1 MGEISLECHLSKLF
15 YCYHV
20 NMKPSILLITSV
32 YPPQVGGPAI
42 FISRFSH
49 WLLKKN
55 YTVSTI
61 TYVTDIKN
69 DDSNVLYIT
78 LRQNRLISFVKFVF
92 KILTISSRNTLI
104 LSNGAFIET
113 YVACRITRRKYI
125 LKIPGDHAWELSKNR
140 GWTKKS
146 IEEFQFEKLNYKQR
160 IFRMLNNL
168 SLKNADFVIT
178 PSNQLSVFAQ
188 KWGVKKEKVK
198 IIYNCVNPDHF
209 DKIDTQI
216 KQFDLVTTCRL
227 VPWKG
232 LEELIETSIKLNLKL
247 LIIGDGPLLPHLK
260 SLAQG
265 ETSNISFAGR
275 IENSQISKELS
286 RAKIFV
292 LNSEYEAT
300 SYALIEAK
308 MCGLPVLAKKNDGSL
323 TVVRDGVDGFVYSAN
338 KGFTLDSAIVKLSAS
353 SELVESF
360 GSESRKDALLRFNE
374 KINFAKILD
383 LMEI

>member
-1 MGEISLECHLSKLF
+1 
-15 YCYHV
+15 
-20 NMKPSILLITSV
+20 MKPSILLITSV

-42 FISRFSH
+42 FTSRFSH
-49 WLLKKN
+49 WLLEKN
-55 YTVSTI
+55 YSVNTI
-61 TYVTDIKN
+61 TYETDKKK
-69 DDSNVLYIT
+69 DHSNVSYIT
-78 LRQNRLISFVKFVF
+78 LGQNRLISFVKFVF
-92 KILTISSRNTLI
+92 KILTISDRNTLI

-113 YVACRITRRKYI
+113 YIACRISMRKYI
-125 LKIPGDHAWELSKNR
+125 LKIPGDHVWELSKNR

-168 SLKNADFVIT
+168 ALKNANFVIT
-178 PSNQLSVFAQ
+178 PSNQLSIFAQ

-198 IIYNCVNPDHF
+198 IIYNSVNPEHF
-209 DKIDTQI
+209 DKIEGQI

-232 LEELIETSIKLNLKL
+232 LEELIETTIRLNLKL

-265 ETSNISFAGR
+265 ETSKISFAGR
-275 IENSQISKELS
+275 VENSQISKQLS
-286 RAKIFV
+286 NAKIFV

-323 TVVRDGVDGFVYSAN
+323 TVVRDGVDGFVYSASE
-338 KGFTLDSAIVKLSAS
+338 GFTLDSAIIKLSAS

>member
-1 MGEISLECHLSKLF
+1 
-15 YCYHV
+15 
-20 NMKPSILLITSV
+20 MKPGILLITSV
-32 YPPQVGGPAI
+32 YPPQVGGPAV
-42 FISRFSH
+42 FTSRFSH
-49 WLLKKN
+49 WLLEKN
-55 YTVSTI
+55 YSVSTI
-61 TYVTDIKN
+61 TYETDKKN
-69 DDSNVLYIT
+69 DHSNVSYIT

-92 KILTISSRNTLI
+92 KILTISGRKTLI

-113 YVACRITRRKYI
+113 YIACRISRRKYI
-125 LKIPGDHAWELSKNR
+125 LKIPGDHLWELSKNR

-168 SLKNADFVIT
+168 ALKNADFVIT
-178 PSNQLSVFAQ
+178 PSNQLFVFAQ
-188 KWGVKKEKVK
+188 NWGVKKEKVK

-209 DKIDTQI
+209 DKIEGQM

-265 ETSNISFAGR
+265 ETSKISFAGR

-286 RAKIFV
+286 KAKIFV

-338 KGFTLDSAIVKLSAS
+338 EGFTLDSAIIKLSAS

>member
-1 MGEISLECHLSKLF
+1 
-15 YCYHV
+15 
-20 NMKPSILLITSV
+20 MKPNILLITSV

-42 FISRFSH
+42 FTSRFSR
-49 WLLKKN
+49 WLLEKNYSVNIITYLTDKKN
-55 YTVSTI
+55 DY
-61 TYVTDIKN
+61 
-69 DDSNVLYIT
+69 SNVSYIT
-78 LRQNRLISFVKFVF
+78 LRQNRLISFIEFIF
-92 KILTISSRNTLI
+92 KILTMSGRNTLI

-113 YVACRITRRKYI
+113 YIACRMSRRKYI
-125 LKIPGDHAWELSKNR
+125 LKIPGDHVWELSKNR

-168 SLKNADFVIT
+168 ALKNADFVIT
-178 PSNQLSVFAQ
+178 PSIQLSVFAHN
-188 KWGVKKEKVK
+188 WGVKKEKIK

-209 DKIDTQI
+209 DKIESQT
-216 KQFDLVTTCRL
+216 KQYDLVTTCRL

-232 LEELIETSIKLNLKL
+232 LEELIKISIRLNLKL

-275 IENSQISKELS
+275 IENSQISKVLS
-286 RAKIFV
+286 TAKIFV

-308 MCGLPVLAKKNDGSL
+308 MCGLPVLAKRNDGSL
-323 TVVRDGVDGFVYSAN
+323 TVVRDGIDGFVYSASE
-338 KGFTLDSAIVKLSAS
+338 GFTLDSAIIKLSTS
-353 SELVESF
+353 DELLESF
-360 GSESRKDALLRFNE
+360 ASESRIDALLRFNE

>member
-1 MGEISLECHLSKLF
+1 
-15 YCYHV
+15 
-20 NMKPSILLITSV
+20 MKPRILLITSV

-42 FISRFSH
+42 FTSRFSH
-49 WLLKKN
+49 WLLEKN
-55 YTVSTI
+55 YSVSTI
-61 TYVTDIKN
+61 TYATDRQHN
-69 DDSNVLYIT
+69 YSNVSYIT
-78 LRQNRLISFVKFVF
+78 LRQNRLIAFVKFVF
-92 KILTISSRNTLI
+92 KILTISGRNTII

-113 YVACRITRRKYI
+113 YVASRISKRKYI
-125 LKIPGDHAWELSKNR
+125 LKIPGDHVWELSKNR

-160 IFRMLNNL
+160 IFRILNNL
-168 SLKNADFVIT
+168 ALKNADFVIT

-232 LEELIETSIKLNLKL
+232 LEELIKTSIKLNLKL

-265 ETSNISFAGR
+265 ETSNISFAGS
-275 IENSQISKELS
+275 IDNSQISKILNN
-286 RAKIFV
+286 AKIFV

-323 TVVRDGVDGFVYSAN
+323 TVVRDGIDGFLYSTSEE
-338 KGFTLDSAIVKLSAS
+338 FTLDRAIIKLSGS
-353 SELVESF
+353 NQLIESF
-360 GSESRKDALLRFNE
+360 GSESRKDALSRFNE

>member
-1 MGEISLECHLSKLF
+1 
-15 YCYHV
+15 
-20 NMKPSILLITSV
+20 MKPGILLITSV
-32 YPPQVGGPAI
+32 YPPQVGGPAV
-42 FISRFSH
+42 FTSRFSH
-49 WLLKKN
+49 WLLEKN

-61 TYVTDIKN
+61 TYETDKKN
-69 DDSNVLYIT
+69 DHSNVSYIT

-92 KILTISSRNTLI
+92 KILTISGRKTLI

-113 YVACRITRRKYI
+113 YIACRISRRKYI
-125 LKIPGDHAWELSKNR
+125 LKIPGDHLWELSKNR

-168 SLKNADFVIT
+168 ALKNADFVIT
-178 PSNQLSVFAQ
+178 PSNQLFVFAQ
-188 KWGVKKEKVK
+188 NWGVKKEKVK

-209 DKIDTQI
+209 DKIEGQM

-265 ETSNISFAGR
+265 GTSNISFAGR

-338 KGFTLDSAIVKLSAS
+338 EGFTLDSAIIKLSAR